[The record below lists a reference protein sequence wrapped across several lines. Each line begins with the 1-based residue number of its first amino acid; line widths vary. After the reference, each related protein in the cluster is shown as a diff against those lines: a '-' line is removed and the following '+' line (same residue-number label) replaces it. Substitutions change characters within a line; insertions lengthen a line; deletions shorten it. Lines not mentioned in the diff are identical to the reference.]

1 MKPESLALS
10 YISNSTILNF
20 VLQLGVNL
28 DIFFRMLWRHVF
40 TVEILKAHFHI
51 NSEREQVSFLEK
63 LKNIFRDNKHAKA
76 LDYLERW
83 GKTYWQE
90 TEYRIKEVTTKFEDS
105 LKSSIGTSL
114 NPAKFSLEGAQT
126 LSEEQKQEIIHRAQ
140 HVVNEVQIKELSEV
154 IELLAE
160 VLEQSKKYYYIAID
174 RLDEN
179 WVEDRLRYLLI
190 RALIETARDFR
201 KARRVKII
209 IALRYDLIDRVF
221 TLTRDP
227 GFQEEKYESLFLH
240 LQWNKQR
247 LIEVLDSRINY
258 LVQQRYTRQPV
269 THKDILPKK
278 IGKQDTIDYM
288 IDRTLMRPRDII
300 LFFNNCIFL
309 AVNTPRITTNMIKQ
323 AEGEYSRK
331 RISSLADEWR
341 ADFPNLLK
349 FAELLKGRKPHFP
362 LEEITEAECVD
373 FCLNYCVENND
384 FNDAL
389 SRSAYD
395 VTDGNITPA
404 AFRKIL
410 IQVFYLVSLVGLKLE
425 RYERTEW
432 SFDGRRRVSD
442 AEIRPDI
449 RVYIHPC
456 FWRTLGV
463 REYDQ
468 E

>member
-1 MKPESLALS
+1 MS
-10 YISNSTILNF
+10 
-20 VLQLGVNL
+20 Q
-28 DIFFRMLWRHVF
+28 
-40 TVEILKAHFHI
+40 
-51 NSEREQVSFLEK
+51 
-63 LKNIFRDNKHAKA
+63 
-76 LDYLERW
+76 
-83 GKTYWQE
+83 
-90 TEYRIKEVTTKFEDS
+90 
-105 LKSSIGTSL
+105 
-114 NPAKFSLEGAQT
+114 
-126 LSEEQKQEIIHRAQ
+126 
-140 HVVNEVQIKELSEV
+140 
-154 IELLAE
+154 
-160 VLEQSKKYYYIAID
+160 
-174 RLDEN
+174 
-179 WVEDRLRYLLI
+179 
-190 RALIETARDFR
+190 
-201 KARRVKII
+201 
-209 IALRYDLIDRVF
+209 
-221 TLTRDP
+221 
-227 GFQEEKYESLFLH
+227 
-240 LQWNKQR
+240 QR

-278 IGKQDTIDYM
+278 MGKQDTIDYM

-300 LFFNNCIFL
+300 LFFNNCIAL
-309 AVNTPRITTNMIKQ
+309 AANTPRITTNMIKQ

-331 RISSLADEWR
+331 RINSLADEWR

-349 FAELLKGRKPHFP
+349 FAELLKNRKPHFP
-362 LEEITEAECVD
+362 LEEITEAECAD
-373 FCLNYCVENND
+373 FCLDYCVENNE

-395 VTDGNITPA
+395 LADGNITPA

-410 IQVFYLVSLVGLKLE
+410 IQIFYLVSLVGLKLE

-463 REYDQ
+463 REYEQ